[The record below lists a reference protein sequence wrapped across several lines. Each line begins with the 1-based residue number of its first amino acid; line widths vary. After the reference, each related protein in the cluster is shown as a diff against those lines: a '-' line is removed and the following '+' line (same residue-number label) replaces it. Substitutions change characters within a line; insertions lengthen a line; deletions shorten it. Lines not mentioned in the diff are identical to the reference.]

1 MLSFSSHATSIIEAI
16 LKAPTLLETSRYYF
30 SRQGIQEL
38 AQSPETDDSNEA
50 GPVLSFAFGTAQG
63 ATVYAKLWPDQL
75 IYVWGLLLVAVTAV
89 ALLPGAGQPFPK
101 VSAVL
106 QSRPQWL
113 QMGLSSAGWTV
124 GMVLFLFVWLMFL
137 AALFAYWYALHGYD
151 YTAKKNMAISQV
163 IIIAF
168 KSLLQMRW
176 RGVIDNFS

>member
-124 GMVLFLFVWLMFL
+124 GMVLFLFVWLVLL

-151 YTAKKNMAISQV
+151 YTAKGDMAISQV
-163 IIIAF
+163 NMT
-168 KSLLQMRW
+168 Q
-176 RGVIDNFS
+176 